1 MIVFTLQRLS
11 FLFHRVVVCRSTIVA
26 SIMSMIVF
34 QALGVSAQQPPVQK
48 PLSTSPQPGT
58 ATGKAKQNI
67 AQLKKLKLIETLDL
81 DEQTAEKFFVRYNS
95 EQKKV
100 DEATRAVNESLR
112 QLEQALQK
120 KSAPDQIR
128 QLTDQTLDKRMQLY
142 SAITERYRSVRSV
155 LNEQQYA
162 KFLVF
167 EQRFQE
173 QLRRTI
179 LDAKRDAKK
188 EADAAQKK

>member
-1 MIVFTLQRLS
+1 MIIFTPQRLP
-11 FLFHRVVVCRSTIVA
+11 LVFHRVLVCRFGLVWGIIIVLL
-26 SIMSMIVF
+26 F

-48 PLSTSPQPGT
+48 PLNTLPQPGT

-100 DEATRAVNESLR
+100 DEATKAVNESLR

-179 LDAKRDAKK
+179 LDAKRDTKK
-188 EADAAQKK
+188 EVDAAQKK